1 MKNNVQQGSMTISG
15 MKSLMLLG
23 VTGLLL
29 GSGCMSARVT
39 TSLKPGTD
47 PALKSP
53 AGQFYVAGLKYK
65 YADANPQVQMDQT
78 TTADAERRLLPL
90 VRKESVS
97 RYPAL
102 FVNEA
107 SSSSI
112 PLGVEVNCTITQH
125 SGKMA
130 AWMLCTVD
138 ICGTIF
144 PCPVQQEE
152 DIDVKAG
159 MWNGRDGI
167 AGVPLQNSFRRE
179 DHQWVSI
186 FSPAALITIP
196 GESDFPKMSG
206 TIFGIQSQMET
217 GYQQTAQQVATALA
231 QLVATKEPG
240 FWVVPVG
247 SESSPAALPSTPT
260 TTLPPPAESAAP
272 F

>member
-1 MKNNVQQGSMTISG
+1 MIRG
-15 MKSLMLLG
+15 MKSMMFLCVAVSLF
-23 VTGLLL
+23 T
-29 GSGCMSARVT
+29 SGCMSARVT
-39 TSLKPGTD
+39 TNLKPGTD

-53 AGQFYVAGLKYK
+53 AGQFYIAGLKYK
-65 YADANPQVQMDQT
+65 YADANQQIQMDQT
-78 TTADAERRLLPL
+78 TIADAERRLLPL
-90 VRKESVS
+90 VRKESAS

-125 SGKMA
+125 PGKMV
-130 AWMLCTVD
+130 AWMLCTAD

-144 PCPVQQEE
+144 PCPVQLEE
-152 DIDVKAG
+152 DFDVKAG

-167 AGVPLQNSFRRE
+167 GGLPIQNGFRRE

-217 GYQQTAQQVATALA
+217 GYQQTAQQVVTALA

-240 FWVVPVG
+240 FWVVPAG
-247 SESSPAALPSTPT
+247 SESSPTALPSTPT
-260 TTLPPPAESAAP
+260 TTLPPPAESVLP
-272 F
+272 L

>member
-1 MKNNVQQGSMTISG
+1 MKNDSERGGAMIRS
-15 MKSLMLLG
+15 MKSVMFLCVVG
-23 VTGLLL
+23 PLLL
-29 GSGCMSARVT
+29 SGCMSARVT
-39 TSLKPGTD
+39 TNLKPGTD
-47 PALKSP
+47 PELKSP

-65 YADANPQVQMDQT
+65 YADANQQVQMDQT
-78 TTADAERRLLPL
+78 TIADAERRLLPL
-90 VRKESVS
+90 VRKESAS

-125 SGKMA
+125 NGKMV

-138 ICGTIF
+138 ICGTIL
-144 PCPVQQEE
+144 PVPGDYDE
-152 DIDVKAG
+152 DFDVKAG
-159 MWNGRDGI
+159 IWNGRDGI

-179 DHQWVSI
+179 DHMWVSV

-240 FWVVPVG
+240 FWVVPAG
-247 SESSPAALPSTPT
+247 SESSPAALPSVP
-260 TTLPPPAESAAP
+260 TTLPPPAEQGTP